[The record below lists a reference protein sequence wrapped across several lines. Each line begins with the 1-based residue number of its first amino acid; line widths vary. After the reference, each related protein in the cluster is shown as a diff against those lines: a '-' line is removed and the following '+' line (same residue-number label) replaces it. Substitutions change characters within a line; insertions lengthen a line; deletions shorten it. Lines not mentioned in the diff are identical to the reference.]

1 MALNDCC
8 CATING
14 GATTGKRD
22 PLNMDAWLVGGG
34 IASLAAAVHLIND
47 AQVPANRIHILEA
60 SPRPGGSMAAEDE
73 PHAARASS
81 ERKGYVIRAARK
93 LNFSYRCFY
102 DTLSKVP
109 YPCQAIAHAINE
121 RADDTSKLK
130 RNGEEQNGYVQ
141 HRNGSENEVDE
152 NKTAGDV
159 VQDAPKTLLDHI
171 RRNHSNPKNRGRTK
185 VRLVSMDDNGRP
197 QTVDTA
203 TMGLNPRDQAAL
215 MAFILRSEESLGNAT
230 IRDFF
235 ELDFFE
241 TNFWDM
247 VSTMYLFKPW
257 HSAIE
262 LRRYLHR
269 FLHEFPNIST
279 LSGMEYMPSNDF
291 EAAIVPLVTYLKDQ
305 GVDFQYGTTA
315 QTLKFNPDARDIIVS
330 GIAVHR
336 ENSDLVIPVRPTD
349 IVLVTLGSMTSGS
362 KPGTNSTPPPPM
374 PKSQWVHEHPDPIW
388 KLWLELAETHQHGGQ
403 FGDPRLFREHQ
414 GESMGV
420 AFTTTMFDTSFI
432 QHLLEWAGSTHG
444 TCPLLSFRDCP
455 WLLSITIPQQPY
467 FTDQPE
473 DTTVFW
479 GYGLYPDQP
488 GRFVNKPMTECSG
501 KEILTELLMLM
512 DYPVEPTLG
521 NSITLPVIMPLITSP
536 YIRRKKDSRPQV
548 VPKGSKNLGL
558 LGQYVEIPRD
568 VTFTM
573 EYSVRSAQ
581 MAVYELMGLDKRPPE
596 VFGEDPSAA
605 VLGEALKTLMI

>member
-1 MALNDCC
+1 MPIDSSAPS
-8 CATING
+8 ATTTNG
-14 GATTGKRD
+14 GIIPRYQRD
-22 PLNMDAWLVGGG
+22 PLTTDAWLVGGG

-47 AQVPANRIHILEA
+47 AKVPASRIHILEA
-60 SPRPGGSMAAEDE
+60 SPTPGGSMAAEDE
-73 PHAARASS
+73 PSATPAHPIK
-81 ERKGYVIRAARK
+81 RKGYVIRAARK

-109 YPCQAIAHAINE
+109 CPSVSQAQENGSSARTNAIGELNGST
-121 RADDTSKLK
+121 APTSNGDAGNN
-130 RNGEEQNGYVQ
+130 RGTEDFVIGEEAVTESPP
-141 HRNGSENEVDE
+141 R
-152 NKTAGDV
+152 
-159 VQDAPKTLLDHI
+159 TLLDSI

-185 VRLVSMDDNGRP
+185 VRLVSLDDGGRP
-197 QTVDTA
+197 ETVDTA
-203 TMGLNPRDQAAL
+203 TMGLSPRDQAAL
-215 MAFILRSEESLGNAT
+215 MAFILRSEESLGFGT

-247 VSTMYLFKPW
+247 MSTMYLFKPW

-291 EAAIVPLVTYLKDQ
+291 EATIVPLVAYLKEA
-305 GVDFQYGTTA
+305 GVDFQD
-315 QTLKFNPDARDIIVS
+315 LIVT
-330 GIAVHR
+330 GIAVR
-336 ENSDLVIPVRPTD
+336 QQTEDIVIPVKPTD

-362 KPGTNSTPPPPM
+362 APGTNTTPPAAM
-374 PKSQWVHEHPDPIW
+374 PKNHWVHDHPDPIW
-388 KLWLELAETHQHGGQ
+388 KFWLGLSESSSNPHRAK

-420 AFTTTMFDTSFI
+420 AFTITMFDQSFT
-432 QHLLEWAGSTHG
+432 QHLLAWAGSTHG

-467 FTDQPE
+467 FKDQPA

-488 GRFVNKPMTECSG
+488 GRFPPAGADAGEFHHAPG
-501 KEILTELLMLM
+501 AHA
-512 DYPVEPTLG
+512 
-521 NSITLPVIMPLITSP
+521 LITSP
-536 YIRRKKDSRPQV
+536 YIRRDKDSRPQV
-548 VPKGSKNLGL
+548 VPRGSQNLGL
-558 LGQYVEIPRD
+558 MGQYVEMARD

-581 MAVYELMGLDKRPPE
+581 IAVYELMGLDKKPPE

-605 VLGEALKTLMI
+605 VLGEALKTLMM